1 MKSLFFTVLTLT
13 SLLSQAH
20 AAESRYQWSTHEN
33 AEQTWGLSYA
43 HRDSDVGLLWIWCK
57 ATTGEITVAP
67 GLATSGIKDGER
79 GVIVLT
85 ASAKEIRI
93 EGEASFSEA
102 SEEIEISASLPHP
115 QRLTAAF
122 ERRGPLRIKVPGNQT
137 TIPLDSK
144 AQSAFRAFARR
155 CPSLKPS
162 T

>member
-1 MKSLFFTVLTLT
+1 MITL
-13 SLLSQAH
+13 LNHVH
-20 AAESRYQWSTHEN
+20 AADPKLQWSVHEN

-43 HRDSDVGLLWIWCK
+43 HPDSDVGLLWIWCK

-67 GLATSGIKDGER
+67 ELSTSGVKDGER
-79 GVIVLT
+79 GTIILT
-85 ASAKEIRI
+85 ASGKRVRI

-102 SEEIEISASLPHP
+102 SEEIEISGTLSHPKELKAIFEKRGSLMI
-115 QRLTAAF
+115 
-122 ERRGPLRIKVPGNQT
+122 EVPGYRT

-144 AQSAFRAFARR
+144 AQSAFVAFAKR